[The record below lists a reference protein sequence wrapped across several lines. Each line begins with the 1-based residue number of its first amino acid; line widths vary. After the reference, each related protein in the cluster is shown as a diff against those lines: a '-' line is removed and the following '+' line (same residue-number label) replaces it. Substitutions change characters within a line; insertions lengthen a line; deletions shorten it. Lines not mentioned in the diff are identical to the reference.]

1 MEIGPIA
8 SPAALDALVALAAP
22 LETGEATVAEAIE
35 PTASAA
41 PMHEDFGEHL
51 LSQAQPHAAAE
62 PSQVPA
68 AAADP
73 LTETATAQT
82 FVRAQPQTDASPTKA
97 DTTLPSAAHA
107 LSEFAVPASQLVP
120 TMVIGLQVEPARI
133 LPQPT
138 TPLPTRPAARD
149 NDEPHAGG
157 MPYEDSPEQPD
168 AQEEHTD
175 REPASPASEPDT
187 LHDAGNDGG
196 CEAIARVLHT
206 ALAATTP
213 PPALLAAAD
222 QWQRGRC
229 VVFACPQCALPDGPA
244 WAFVLWPRHS
254 TAHGTPKG
262 LRFTLRGRR
271 IEARLHWTVTP
282 HSERWCHM
290 RLVKDHHPHQ
300 GRQLLP
306 MDGHTATVACEVQ
319 LGPVL
324 VEHPRPCEV
333 RLRIHAVRKLWAA
346 LGDQW
351 SVHLVVCSL
360 PLAGDGHTLVEDL
373 SC

>member
-229 VVFACPQCALPDGPA
+229 VVFQTAVAVMRQNTGFADAVLAPVTVRFRELSDAEIEHYLRTEQPYDCAGSA
-244 WAFVLWPRHS
+244 
-254 TAHGTPKG
+254 K
-262 LRFTLRGRR
+262 
-271 IEARLHWTVTP
+271 
-282 HSERWCHM
+282 SE
-290 RLVKDHHPHQ
+290 
-300 GRQLLP
+300 
-306 MDGHTATVACEVQ
+306 
-319 LGPVL
+319 
-324 VEHPRPCEV
+324 
-333 RLRIHAVRKLWAA
+333 A
-346 LGDQW
+346 LGIALLRSLESDDPTA
-351 SVHLVVCSL
+351 LVGL
-360 PLAGDGHTLVEDL
+360 PLIRTCELLRRAGLDPLAP
-373 SC
+373 